1 MYHMNFYIVTTT
13 KFYREC
19 VDYLTYGAS
28 QSNWLCNIDV
38 GDIIFL
44 SQFSYKSQDLFG
56 PFRVTKRLFY
66 DKSIIYPGQ
75 KYFYRIRFVPINQIK
90 SIEETDLYLYGI
102 ESNNIDLYF
111 KIINLIQQ
119 NKHLHCISLTNDEGK
134 AILDV
139 FQSAGSRYDTC
150 YKIKEVNELANV
162 DCRYVWVKNKLN
174 RNNRFSSESD
184 METYVIISLKN
195 TDNKEFEYIRN
206 LLEKYSVNSLIDSK
220 VYNQF
225 IFGNAYPADIVIT
238 NERNINVLELKKDPL
253 TLSQIPQIE
262 KEMKKHLCY
271 SLFSNRIQQ
280 TDTNRFNFYLV
291 TLQDMN
297 NTPFRPIIE
306 DKYWN
311 ICKKLGTRRE
321 NTITFVEY
329 TVNDSGLSFEA
340 APR

>member
-1 MYHMNFYIVTTT
+1 MREPLLPSLAHG
-13 KFYREC
+13 KFFSATQAYRK
-19 VDYLTYGAS
+19 LT
-28 QSNWLCNIDV
+28 
-38 GDIIFL
+38 
-44 SQFSYKSQDLFG
+44 
-56 PFRVTKRLFY
+56 
-66 DKSIIYPGQ
+66 
-75 KYFYRIRFVPINQIK
+75 IK

-102 ESNNIDLYF
+102 ESNNIDLSF

-134 AILDV
+134 AILNV
-139 FQSAGSRYDTC
+139 FQSAGSRYDAC
-150 YKIKEVNELANV
+150 YKIKEVNDLANV
-162 DCRYVWVKNKLN
+162 DCHYIWAKNKLN
-174 RNNRFSSESD
+174 RNTRFSSESD
-184 METYVIISLKN
+184 METYIIISLKN
-195 TDNKEFEYIRN
+195 ANNKEFEYVRN
-206 LLEKYSVNSLIDSK
+206 LLKKYSANNLIDSQI
-220 VYNQF
+220 YNQF

-238 NERNINVLELKKDPL
+238 NESNINVFELKKDHL

-271 SLFSNRIQQ
+271 SLFSNRIRQ

-291 TLQDMN
+291 TLRDNN

-311 ICKKLGTRRE
+311 LCENISTHRE

-340 APR
+340 APQ

>member
-1 MYHMNFYIVTTT
+1 MSYYIVTTT

-38 GDIIFL
+38 GDTIFL

-56 PFRVTKRLFY
+56 PFRVIKKLFY
-66 DKSIIYPGQ
+66 DKSIIYPSQ
-75 KYFYRIRFVPINQIK
+75 KYFYRIRFEPINQIK

-111 KIINLIQQ
+111 KIVNLIQQ
-119 NKHLHCISLTNDEGK
+119 NKHLHCISLTDDEGK
-134 AILDV
+134 SILDV
-139 FQSAGSRYDTC
+139 FQSVGSRYDDC
-150 YKIKEVNELANV
+150 YEIKEVNDLADV
-162 DCRYVWVKNKLN
+162 DCHYVWVKNKLS

-184 METYVIISLKN
+184 METYIIISLKN
-195 TDNKEFEYIRN
+195 ANNKEFEYVRN
-206 LLEKYSVNSLIDSK
+206 LLEKYSVNNLIYSK
-220 VYNQF
+220 IYNQF

-238 NERNINVLELKKDPL
+238 NESNINVFEPKKDHL

-271 SLFSNRIQQ
+271 SLFSNRIRQ
-280 TDTNRFNFYLV
+280 TDTNRFNFFLV
-291 TLQDMN
+291 NLHDKN
-297 NTPFRPIIE
+297 NTQFRPIIE

-311 ICKKLGTRRE
+311 LCENIKTHRE

-340 APR
+340 VSQ